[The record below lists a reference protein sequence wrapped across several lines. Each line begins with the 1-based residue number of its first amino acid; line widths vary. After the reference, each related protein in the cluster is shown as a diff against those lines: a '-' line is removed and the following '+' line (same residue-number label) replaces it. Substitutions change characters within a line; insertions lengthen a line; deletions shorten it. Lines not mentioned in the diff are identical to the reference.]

1 MCVASGAFLC
11 SVCKSVPA
19 FCLAQAVYGSGIG
32 IGYIAP
38 LSCGYRHLPSRKGLV
53 SGLIVGGFGAGSFV
67 FNLAATQFVNPGNE
81 KVPDGEDYYPEG
93 GEVAEAIPG
102 MYRLLAAAYLVL
114 GLGGSSLLSDP
125 DEEVPLPILAA
136 KGMQPLMQD
145 ISEGDEGEEEEE
157 KEEGELGGAV
167 MTTPLVPGSRKA
179 RAAVKDVG
187 TREMV
192 RSVDFYI
199 LIGCFF
205 CSGMGGM
212 FLSATYKNF
221 ADTPEHLK
229 DQGDHFFTYVG
240 SIGSVC
246 NGLSRVFWGVLS
258 DKIGPNNGE

>member
-1 MCVASGAFLC
+1 MSAARVLLGGFLLHLVLGTIYMWGNISIYVTSYLREYNSDATSTSTLSIFSSSLFFQAIFMPVGGLLERSYGPRTTGYVAVMCVASGAFLC

-157 KEEGELGGAV
+157 KEEGEVGG
-167 MTTPLVPGSRKA
+167 
-179 RAAVKDVG
+179 
-187 TREMV
+187 
-192 RSVDFYI
+192 
-199 LIGCFF
+199 
-205 CSGMGGM
+205 
-212 FLSATYKNF
+212 
-221 ADTPEHLK
+221 
-229 DQGDHFFTYVG
+229 
-240 SIGSVC
+240 
-246 NGLSRVFWGVLS
+246 
-258 DKIGPNNGE
+258 